1 MLIHCVWCLS
11 LICKSFSDSAFKC
24 GSCSVKDTSNL
35 KVTDIQAVE
44 YKSEVLPLCGPAHWA

>member
-1 MLIHCVWCLS
+1 MLTHCVWCLS
-11 LICKSFSDSAFKC
+11 LIRKSFSDCFNC

-35 KVTDIQAVE
+35 KVTDTQALE